1 MLWSP
6 YAPPCRGAGESV
18 FPRGGRAERPKPAR
32 EGPGVVGRRPRI
44 LQRVRLIL
52 VRHGLS
58 EWNAGGLVQGQA
70 DPPLSPEGREEARRL
85 APLVRAEAPEA
96 VVSSD
101 LARAR
106 ETAELL
112 EAGPVEADPRWRE
125 SAMGDWTGRSA
136 AELFADPSGAFARW
150 REGLERPPGG
160 ESFEELRERAG
171 AAVGDLVA
179 RGLRCA
185 VVVTHGGPVRAA
197 VAELAGLAPWSL
209 VPVPNACMT
218 VVETDSGR
226 IRAFAVRPPS
236 LARARADA

>member
-1 MLWSP
+1 M
-6 YAPPCRGAGESV
+6 
-18 FPRGGRAERPKPAR
+18 
-32 EGPGVVGRRPRI
+32 
-44 LQRVRLIL
+44 RLIL

-58 EWNAGGLVQGQA
+58 EWNASGRVQGQA

-85 APLVRAEAPEA
+85 APMVAAQAPDA

-112 EAGPVEADPRWRE
+112 GAGPVETDARWRE
-125 SAMGDWTGRSA
+125 SAMGEWTGRA
-136 AELFADPSGAFARW
+136 AEELMADPSGAFGRW

-160 ESFEELRERAG
+160 ESFDDMRTRAG
-171 AAVGDLVA
+171 AAVRDLVA

-197 VAELAGLAPWSL
+197 VAELAGLSPWSL

-218 VVETDSGR
+218 VIETASGR
-226 IRAFAVRPPS
+226 IGAFAVRPPS
-236 LARARADA
+236 VARARADA

>member
-1 MLWSP
+1 M
-6 YAPPCRGAGESV
+6 
-18 FPRGGRAERPKPAR
+18 
-32 EGPGVVGRRPRI
+32 
-44 LQRVRLIL
+44 RLIL

-58 EWNAGGLVQGQA
+58 EWNASGRVQGQA
-70 DPPLSPEGREEARRL
+70 DPPLAPEGREEARRL
-85 APLVRAEAPEA
+85 APLVLAERPEA

-112 EAGPVEADPRWRE
+112 GAGAVETDARWRE
-125 SAMGDWTGRSA
+125 SAMGDWTGRPA
-136 AELFADPSGAFARW
+136 AELMAEPSGAFARW

-160 ESFEELRERAG
+160 ESFDDMRARAG
-171 AAVGDLVA
+171 AAVRDLLA
-179 RGLRCA
+179 RGLRCV

-197 VAELAGLAPWSL
+197 VAELAGLAPLSL

-218 VVETDSGR
+218 VVDTDGGR
-226 IRAFAVRPPS
+226 IGAFAVRPPS

>member
-1 MLWSP
+1 
-6 YAPPCRGAGESV
+6 
-18 FPRGGRAERPKPAR
+18 
-32 EGPGVVGRRPRI
+32 
-44 LQRVRLIL
+44 VRLIL

-58 EWNAGGLVQGQA
+58 EWNASGRVQGQA

-85 APLVRAEAPEA
+85 APMVAAQAPDA

-112 EAGPVEADPRWRE
+112 GAGPVETDARWRE
-125 SAMGDWTGRSA
+125 SAMGDWTGRA
-136 AELFADPSGAFARW
+136 AEELLADPSGAFGRW

-160 ESFEELRERAG
+160 ESFDDMRTRAG
-171 AAVGDLVA
+171 AAVRDLVA
-179 RGLRCA
+179 RGLRCV

-197 VAELAGLAPWSL
+197 VAELAGLSPWSL

-218 VVETDSGR
+218 VIETASGR
-226 IRAFAVRPPS
+226 IGAFAVRPPS
-236 LARARADA
+236 VARVRADA

>member
-1 MLWSP
+1 
-6 YAPPCRGAGESV
+6 
-18 FPRGGRAERPKPAR
+18 
-32 EGPGVVGRRPRI
+32 
-44 LQRVRLIL
+44 VRLIL

-58 EWNAGGLVQGQA
+58 EWNASGRVQGQA
-70 DPPLSPEGREEARRL
+70 DPPLSPMGREEARRL
-85 APLVRAEAPEA
+85 APMVQAERPQA

-101 LARAR
+101 LVRAR

-112 EAGPVEADPRWRE
+112 EAGPVETDPRWRE

-136 AELFADPSGAFARW
+136 AELFAEPSGAFARW

-160 ESFEELRERAG
+160 ESFDDMRTRAG
-171 AAVGDLVA
+171 AAVRDLLA
-179 RGLRCA
+179 RGVRCA

>member
-1 MLWSP
+1 MAGRGPPSRWS
-6 YAPPCRGAGESV
+6 AGV
-18 FPRGGRAERPKPAR
+18 PIVLP
-32 EGPGVVGRRPRI
+32 
-44 LQRVRLIL
+44 VRLIL

-58 EWNAGGLVQGQA
+58 EWNASGRVQGQA
-70 DPPLSPEGREEARRL
+70 DPPLAPGGREEARRL
-85 APLVRAEAPEA
+85 APLVLAERPEA

-112 EAGPVEADPRWRE
+112 GAGAVETDPRWRE
-125 SAMGDWTGRSA
+125 SAMGDWTGLPA
-136 AELFADPSGAFARW
+136 AELLADPSGAFARW

-160 ESFEELRERAG
+160 ESFDDMRARAG
-171 AAVGDLVA
+171 AAVRDLRA

-218 VVETDSGR
+218 VIETDGGR
-226 IRAFAVRPPS
+226 IGAFAVRPPS